1 MNLKITN
8 LTKTYRKG
16 KCAIDD
22 LSLELKN
29 GMFGLLGPNGAGKT
43 TLMKML
49 STLLEPTSG
58 AIHYDG
64 LLLGKDNQKIRCL
77 LGYLPQD
84 YGVYASLTA
93 HEFLNYFATLHG
105 KNVNANWTKR
115 IDEVLEQVNLRDVAS
130 QQVGGFSGGMRQRLG
145 IAQALLN
152 DPKLLIVDEPTA
164 GLDPSE
170 RVRFRNLLGQ
180 LSGDRI
186 VILSTHIVDDIS
198 SSCNDMALIDK
209 GQIRYRGKPADFIAQ
224 AKGAVWSTTVA
235 LEQVANIEKNFSII
249 GSVRHIDGVSLRVL
263 GDRETVAGL
272 PHAKMLDPT
281 LEDAYIWVMEQNSS
295 AEVIQ

>member
-1 MNLKITN
+1 MNLKISN

-22 LSLELKN
+22 LSLELNN

-64 LLLGKDNQKIRCL
+64 LKLGKDNQEIRCL

-84 YGVYASLTA
+84 YGFYASLTA
-93 HEFLNYFATLHG
+93 RESLNYFATLHG
-105 KNVNANWTKR
+105 NITRANWIKH

-130 QQVGGFSGGMRQRLG
+130 QRVGGFSGGMRQRLG

-209 GQIRYRGKPADFIAQ
+209 GQIRYRGEPADFIAQ
-224 AKGAVWSTTVA
+224 AKGAVWSTTVT
-235 LEQVANIEKNFSII
+235 LEQVADIEKNFSII

-281 LEDAYIWVMEQNSS
+281 LEHAYICVMEQNSS

>member
-16 KCAIDD
+16 KCAIDN

-49 STLLEPTSG
+49 STLLEPTFG

-64 LLLGKDNQKIRCL
+64 LLLGKDNQKIRRL
-77 LGYLPQD
+77 LGYLPQY
-84 YGVYASLTA
+84 YGVYASLTS
-93 HEFLNYFATLHG
+93 HEFLNYFANLHG

-209 GQIRYRGKPADFIAQ
+209 GQIRYRGKPADFITQ
-224 AKGAVWSTTVA
+224 AKGAVWSITVA

-249 GSVRHIDGVSLRVL
+249 GSVGHIDGVSLRVL

-272 PHAKMLDPT
+272 PHAKMQDPT